1 MSAVLSFLSIWI
13 PIVLSALALIISL
26 RALYESAVSNFPT
39 FWISPAFRADDGTY
53 KLWIHAYSKRHG
65 SIKSIHIDHCQIMD
79 DDGTATNVSTKPYTI
94 QPTYFPAAPGIKKP
108 LLATAN
114 LFPIR
119 FKTNKDISSMTVRL
133 VLGGYGTFP
142 NLLGWTTLTLVTEP
156 HTPREENSSVQRD
169 HTDAVSDD
177 PTWPKIRELLQ
188 GSSW

>member
-39 FWISPAFRADDGTY
+39 FWISPAFRA
-53 KLWIHAYSKRHG
+53 
-65 SIKSIHIDHCQIMD
+65 